1 MRHNL
6 HRRTFRSQKAQRQN
20 GGMDHAEIRRKE
32 ERGIPFTL
40 FYSSVSSR
48 PVLYV
53 LLQTR
58 RISSRYIWPWWLT
71 AAHILLAA
79 SYKCNRI
86 LSRMPCYCSFLC
98 TFLHYA
104 RYFIGKSEHFVIICC
119 WDRDICSTIPE
130 LGNVHVKYTAQ
141 CRVVI
146 KKYLAA
152 RHDQCYLI
160 LTHCSYWI
168 QSLCFITL
176 TDME

>member
-1 MRHNL
+1 
-6 HRRTFRSQKAQRQN
+6 
-20 GGMDHAEIRRKE
+20 
-32 ERGIPFTL
+32 
-40 FYSSVSSR
+40 
-48 PVLYV
+48 
-53 LLQTR
+53 
-58 RISSRYIWPWWLT
+58 
-71 AAHILLAA
+71 
-79 SYKCNRI
+79 
-86 LSRMPCYCSFLC
+86 MPCYCSFLC

-176 TDME
+176 TDMEQEDKDAFITCRRVDNKNSATTLHYHYPLLFYPASTPGGECQEENKEKEIHQLRNGESKFSDKSSF